1 LFGWNTQIRFQLFCI
16 LGDTPRVAAGIFKQN
31 FKVKCESR
39 KTKKITW
46 RYSSRKKNII
56 YESMLILLRE
66 RAILKSLILHV
77 FQLREF
83 YDVLLAKYNMLLV
96 IEIDEDINIWC
107 GEF

>member
-1 LFGWNTQIRFQLFCI
+1 
-16 LGDTPRVAAGIFKQN
+16 
-31 FKVKCESR
+31 
-39 KTKKITW
+39 
-46 RYSSRKKNII
+46 
-56 YESMLILLRE
+56 MLILLRE

>member
-1 LFGWNTQIRFQLFCI
+1 VKVGKPKRLH
-16 LGDTPRVAAGIFKQN
+16 GDIHL
-31 FKVKCESR
+31 E
-39 KTKKITW
+39 
-46 RYSSRKKNII
+46 KNII

>member
-1 LFGWNTQIRFQLFCI
+1 VTFFTK

-39 KTKKITW
+39 NTKEITW
-46 RYSSRKKNII
+46 RYSSIKNII

-66 RAILKSLILHV
+66 RAILKRLILHV

-96 IEIDEDINIWC
+96 IEIDEDINIWF
-107 GEF
+107 GEC